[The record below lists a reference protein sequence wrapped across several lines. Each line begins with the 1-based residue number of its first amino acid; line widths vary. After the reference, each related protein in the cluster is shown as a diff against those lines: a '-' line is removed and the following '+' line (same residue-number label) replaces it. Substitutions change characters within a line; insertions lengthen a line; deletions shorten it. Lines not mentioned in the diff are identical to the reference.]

1 MKEQEWTSIGAA
13 SADLFSS
20 IEKQRG
26 RKTKRELTL
35 IDRGLEIAEARPE
48 GDDVSFMHSILCQ
61 ISLPRSKVA
70 GDRFERKNGH
80 AALEVRAGS
89 IWNGTDM
96 VTQPIPYGPIPRLI
110 LAYVSTYAVR
120 ERTPEIPFGD
130 SANDA
135 LRVLGIDKGGPAYRM
150 FRSQVSALA
159 ACSMTIG
166 FTAGDKAY
174 TFNGSPVEQFEA
186 WLPGQEGQRS
196 LWPANM
202 VLGRRFYETL
212 LEHAVPVDL
221 RALSS
226 LRGSAMA
233 MDVYLYLV
241 QRLHRI
247 GRPVALTWWMLKDQF
262 GQEYVSADALGDFK
276 KKFKKALGQALSV
289 YPEAKVEIVRG
300 GLKLHSS
307 RPAVDL
313 KEAKRLARA

>member
-1 MKEQEWTSIGAA
+1 MKEDWKTVGAA
-13 SADLFSS
+13 TADLFGS
-20 IEKQRG
+20 IVKQRG
-26 RKTKRELTL
+26 KKNPRELAL
-35 IDRGLEIAEARPE
+35 IDRGFEIAETRPE

-61 ISLPRSKVA
+61 IGLPRSKVA

-80 AALEVRAGS
+80 AALEIRAGS
-89 IWNGTDM
+89 IWNGKDM

-135 LRVLGIDKGGPAYRM
+135 LRLLGIEKSGQGFKM
-150 FRSQVSALA
+150 FRAQVSALA

-166 FTAGDKAY
+166 FTAGDSAF

-196 LWPANM
+196 LWPSSM
-202 VLGRRFYETL
+202 VLGHRFYETL

-247 GRPVALTWWMLKDQF
+247 NRPVALTWWMLKDQF
-262 GQEYVSADALGDFK
+262 GQEYVSADALADFK
-276 KKFKKALGQALSV
+276 KKFKKALAQAMSV
-289 YPEAKVEIVRG
+289 YPDANVEIVTG
-300 GLKLHSS
+300 GLKLFASK
-307 RPAVDL
+307 PAVDP
-313 KEAKRLARA
+313 KEAKRLRIA